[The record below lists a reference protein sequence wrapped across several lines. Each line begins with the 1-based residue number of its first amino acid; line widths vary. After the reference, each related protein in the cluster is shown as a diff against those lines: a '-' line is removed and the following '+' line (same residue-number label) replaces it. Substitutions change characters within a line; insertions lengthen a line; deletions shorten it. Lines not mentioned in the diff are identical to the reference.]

1 MSLKAPSVILL
12 MNLCN
17 KNLPA
22 DKHFTAETFSVTN
35 PIPFFEPTRP
45 EYNTRVSVAYRED
58 PMLRWERYYIRPA
71 IEHVGR
77 NADVNFEV
85 PHGATLADILEE
97 VNLRLGTEQQLHEF
111 KELAFFESGEYVL
124 EPTPENLLLIGAW
137 RINVTVT
144 GAPSPVVMRV
154 AADGDD
160 TPPWDGAAPEGDA
173 PAETETDVADDQAP
187 PAETE
192 VADQNLPEGE
202 QGAGEEGDEA
212 PAQDITEEQAS
223 AIRAFL
229 AEQTEATYYAYHAA
243 FNHEVMD
250 SWSAEAGDALLLYL
264 IEQYPALSA

>member
-35 PIPFFEPTRP
+35 PIPYFEPTKP

-85 PHGATLADILEE
+85 QHGATLADILDE
-97 VNLRLGTEQQLHEF
+97 VNLRLGTEQQIHEF

-144 GAPSPVVMRV
+144 GAPAPVVMRM

-173 PAETETDVADDQAP
+173 PPETETPAETETVAP
-187 PAETE
+187 PE
-192 VADQNLPEGE
+192 
-202 QGAGEEGDEA
+202 GAGEEGSEA
-212 PAQDITEEQAS
+212 PDQDITEEQAT

-250 SWSAEAGDALLLYL
+250 GWSAEAGDALLLYL